1 MISFQWDTKE
11 EAKINFSTP
20 FSFWRLSQV
29 IVHLEWNMVRMYL
42 WNMKKR
48 NMKIRLTWPR
58 KIRFDTI
65 NYLMIFDK
73 KEIYPRYFFINLS
86 YDSCRLLT
94 LQNLTKVGKVVAGQ
108 ICWRGGDLRDIYV
121 IMVSGNRRR
130 TSRWPKS
137 EDCRQRTR

>member
-73 KEIYPRYFFINLS
+73 KEKERNNVFVTIKRYKRNISKIFFHKFILWFVS
-86 YDSCRLLT
+86 IIDPTKFDESWKSRCWPDLLER
-94 LQNLTKVGKVVAGQ
+94 
-108 ICWRGGDLRDIYV
+108 WRPSWYLRNH
-121 IMVSGNRRR
+121 GER
-130 TSRWPKS
+130 K
-137 EDCRQRTR
+137 